1 MKRSPPGT
9 AEPQLR
15 IDAPNTQD
23 APNKQALAREHA
35 QRKGNVQAELGLRGA
50 REEFDSTLSGLTLTF
65 RASQEYLSL
74 IRPPKDAPPQPIPLG
89 EASVETREKSSEK
102 GSEKSSEKIIRLIL
116 ENPSIAAQSIANQL
130 GLTSRAIEKH
140 LSTLKAKGRIRRF
153 GPDKGGRW
161 EVLP

>member
-1 MKRSPPGT
+1 MKQSPPGT

-23 APNKQALAREHA
+23 APNKEALARENTERGA
-35 QRKGNVQAELGLRGA
+35 VVKAELGLRGP
-50 REEFDSTLSGLTLTF
+50 REEFD
-65 RASQEYLSL
+65 
-74 IRPPKDAPPQPIPLG
+74 
-89 EASVETREKSSEK
+89 
-102 GSEKSSEKIIRLIL
+102 SEKSSEKIIRLIL

-140 LSTLKAKGRIRRF
+140 LSTLKAKGRIRRV